1 MNFNIFVLI
10 VTIIFYVI
18 FRFYKYQVQ
27 NESNKKK
34 SFLIYVLLIPGL
46 LYLTKFMFNIQNDD
60 VPFIQT
66 DIKVGGAI
74 EIPIQNNVDGL
85 YSVAHSVAHNVAH
98 SVAHNVD
105 HNFTGNSVDIEF
117 DPVLTIP
124 YPESSIYLSSN

>member
-10 VTIIFYVI
+10 ATIIFYVI

-60 VPFIQT
+60 VPSIQT
-66 DIKVGGAI
+66 DIKMGGAI

-85 YSVAHSVAHNVAH
+85 YSVDHNLAHSVAH
-98 SVAHNVD
+98 SVA

>member
-1 MNFNIFVLI
+1 MNFHIFVLI
-10 VTIIFYVI
+10 ATIIFYVI

-46 LYLTKFMFNIQNDD
+46 LYLTKFIFNIQNNN
-60 VPFIQT
+60 FSSIEKEYKT
-66 DIKVGGAI
+66 ISDIKMSGGTV
-74 EIPIQNNVDGL
+74 EIPIQDNINSL
-85 YSVAHSVAHNVAH
+85 YNKGSSI
-98 SVAHNVD
+98 D
-105 HNFTGNSVDIEF
+105 VDIEF

>member
-10 VTIIFYVI
+10 ATIIFYVI

-46 LYLTKFMFNIQNDD
+46 LYLTKFMFNIQNED
-60 VPFIQT
+60 FSSIQT

-85 YSVAHSVAHNVAH
+85 YTVAHSVVHSVDHSVAHNV
-98 SVAHNVD
+98 
-105 HNFTGNSVDIEF
+105 TGNSVDIEF

>member
-85 YSVAHSVAHNVAH
+85 YSVDHSVAHNV
-98 SVAHNVD
+98 
-105 HNFTGNSVDIEF
+105 TGNSVDIEF

>member
-10 VTIIFYVI
+10 ATIIFYVI

-60 VPFIQT
+60 VPSIQT
-66 DIKVGGAI
+66 NIKVGGSI
-74 EIPIQNNVDGL
+74 EIPIQNNLDRL
-85 YSVAHSVAHNVAH
+85 YTVAHSVAH
-98 SVAHNVD
+98 SD
-105 HNFTGNSVDIEF
+105 FVDIEF